1 MDIRK
6 GERWRCQNPVCQS
19 EILVTASS
27 EVMDGRNPRCSCGSP
42 MKKPYVR
49 PEMKMVLSSEETRH
63 YFWLH
68 TALHLD
74 LYHARRTSQGSA

>member
-1 MDIRK
+1 MEIRE

-27 EVMDGRNPRCSCGSP
+27 KGVNGKNPRCSCGSL

-49 PEMKMVLSSEETRH
+49 PEMKIVPSTEETRYRFAPH
-63 YFWLH
+63 ITLC
-68 TALHLD
+68 LD
-74 LYHARRTSQGSA
+74 LYPAKRTPQDND